1 MWGAWRQVA
10 GPGPT
15 TYKLCGGLW
24 VWGLWGGCGQL
35 AQAQGHRE
43 VPTSPPDG
51 EKTATGSRPNT
62 KKKEKQLLTAGFEP
76 SIFRFFSLAQSRP
89 DHSAILEG
97 NSALHSR
104 IYDTCAFLVIS
115 ATAEP

>member
-15 TYKLCGGLW
+15 IYKLCGGLW

-35 AQAQGHRE
+35 TQAQGHWE

-62 KKKEKQLLTAGFEP
+62 KKKEKKLLTAGFEP
-76 SIFRFFSLAQSRP
+76 S
-89 DHSAILEG
+89 
-97 NSALHSR
+97 NSSSIVKA
-104 IYDTCAFLVIS
+104 
-115 ATAEP
+115 